1 MKQADEAIDRV
12 LTGLRESEAPVGM
25 ENRILQAMQAHAT
38 GESAKRFVWWS
49 WPRTAGYG
57 ALLAGLLVVVAV
69 SVPHRAHQAVQEP
82 GVRKRVEAE
91 PVVTAEKATSVVE
104 AAVPLRVQKPLLV
117 RAEKVHA
124 GQKDVQ
130 DSNAAEDELA
140 REEMLA
146 PSKPAPPL
154 PMTAQEKSLIQAVR
168 WHDPDELAM
177 LNPEEQEKLE
187 AKDEASFKAFFGI
200 LDAAKPES
208 QNGTGAKDA
217 PSDTKPLEPEAQ
229 GTELVGK

>member
-12 LTGLRESEAPVGM
+12 LTGLRESQAPAGM

-69 SVPHRAHQAVQEP
+69 SVPHRAHQAVQELV
-82 GVRKRVEAE
+82 VRKRVEVEPAPVAE
-91 PVVTAEKATSVVE
+91 AKVPRKVT
-104 AAVPLRVQKPLLV
+104 KPLLV
-117 RAEKVHA
+117 RVEKQNA
-124 GQKDVQ
+124 GQKGVQ

-146 PSKPAPPL
+146 PSHPAPPL
-154 PMTAQEKSLIQAVR
+154 PMTAQERLLERVVSRHGLR
-168 WHDPDELAM
+168 DLAI
-177 LNPEEQEKLE
+177 LNSEERDKTAARE
-187 AKDEASFKAFFGI
+187 DEAFKKFFGI
-200 LDAAKPES
+200 KDRAKEQQEEIPGTKDIQADPKLTAQSSVTTDA
-208 QNGTGAKDA
+208 TR
-217 PSDTKPLEPEAQ
+217 
-229 GTELVGK
+229 